1 MNRKKK
7 QEVRTKNMRVVVFIF
22 IFTLCNC
29 ISVLLALEKPVDFRH
44 GPLKVSENKRY
55 LVHEDGTPFFYL
67 GDTAWELFHRLN
79 REEADQYLENRA
91 AKGFSV
97 IQAVALAELDG
108 LNTTNP
114 YGHKPL
120 INNDPT
126 KPKVKAGPNNDY
138 WDHVDYIVN
147 KAKSLGMYIGMLP
160 TWGDKWNKKWGKGPV
175 VFNFKNAE
183 IYGKWLGNRYK
194 DKPIIWILGGD
205 RPVESDEQSKIVRAM
220 ALGLR
225 QGDGGCHLMTFHPTG
240 GQTSSEW
247 FHNDD
252 WLDFNMHQTGHKDR
266 GSWNSI
272 TEDYQRIPTKPV
284 IDGEPLYEDHPI
296 NFDPM
301 KFGFSSDWHIRRLAY
316 WHLFA
321 GACGHTYGCHNIWQM
336 FAPGRHPISWAH
348 RYWYESLDMWGASD
362 MTHVRNLMLSRP
374 FVTRIPDQSLIAS
387 DVGGGDGRLSATRD
401 ESGSYAFVY
410 IPLGTPVKVN
420 LDTLSGKTIK
430 VWWYDPRHGTA
441 VKVGTFPKQGFK
453 EFIPPIKGK
462 GNDWVLVLDD
472 AAKKY
477 PIPGRRLK

>member
-1 MNRKKK
+1 M
-7 QEVRTKNMRVVVFIF
+7 
-22 IFTLCNC
+22 
-29 ISVLLALEKPVDFRH
+29 
-44 GPLKVSENKRY
+44 
-55 LVHEDGTPFFYL
+55 
-67 GDTAWELFHRLN
+67 
-79 REEADQYLENRA
+79 
-91 AKGFSV
+91 
-97 IQAVALAELDG
+97 
-108 LNTTNP
+108 
-114 YGHKPL
+114 
-120 INNDPT
+120 
-126 KPKVKAGPNNDY
+126 
-138 WDHVDYIVN
+138 
-147 KAKSLGMYIGMLP
+147 
-160 TWGDKWNKKWGKGPV
+160 
-175 VFNFKNAE
+175 
-183 IYGKWLGNRYK
+183 
-194 DKPIIWILGGD
+194 GGD